1 MRIFSS
7 HETNLHTH
15 TAYCNHA
22 KGSVQEYV
30 VEAKTTGRLSALGFT
45 EHMPVPGDFLKEN
58 MRISSLDA
66 YVRDV
71 RECAT
76 DTDGLLILLGG
87 ECDYFP
93 SLRGYYE
100 DEFLGTYSFDY
111 LTCSIH
117 HYRDDIT
124 GELQYV
130 SRSKDFTAYLSRYV
144 STYIDAL
151 TSGLFLFGC
160 HPDLFLA
167 PIRDWNAELKAASI
181 DIIQCAIALDIP
193 LEVNGSGLRKP
204 LIETTQGPRHPYATE
219 EFFLLAADL
228 GAKICCN
235 SDAHSPSLVYG
246 RETDGFANECIAFS
260 EKNHIRYVDWQI
272 DGQGRISS
280 TYNLTPERE

>member
-7 HETNLHTH
+7 HEINLHTH
-15 TAYCNHA
+15 TEYCNHA
-22 KGSVQEYV
+22 TGSVCEYV
-30 VEAKTTGRLSALGFT
+30 EAAKATGHLSALGFT

-58 MRISSLDA
+58 MRTHHLSS
-66 YVRDV
+66 YVHDV
-71 RECAT
+71 RQCA
-76 DTDGLLILLGG
+76 DHSEGLLILLGG

-93 SLRGYYE
+93 ALKAYYQ
-100 DEFLGTYSFDY
+100 DELLGTCGFDY

-117 HYRDDIT
+117 HYRDDAT

-130 SRSKDFTAYLSRYV
+130 SRSKDFIRYLTHYV
-144 STYIDAL
+144 NTYIDAL
-151 TSGLFLFGC
+151 SSRLFLFGC

-167 PIRDWNAELKAASI
+167 SIRDWNAELKAAST
-181 DIIQCAIALDIP
+181 DIIQCAMDVDIP

-204 LIETTQGPRHPYATE
+204 LIETAQGVRHPYATE

-246 RETDGFANECIAFS
+246 REIEGFPNECLAFS
-260 EKNHIRYVDWQI
+260 GKTHIRYVDWHI
-272 DGQGRISS
+272 DERGTLSS
-280 TYNLTPERE
+280 TYPSNA